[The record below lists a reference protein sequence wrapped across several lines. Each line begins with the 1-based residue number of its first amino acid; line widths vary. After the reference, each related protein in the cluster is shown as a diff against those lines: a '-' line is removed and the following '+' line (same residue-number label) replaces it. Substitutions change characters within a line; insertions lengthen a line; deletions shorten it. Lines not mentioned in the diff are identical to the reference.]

1 MQLSNEEEDYN
12 LSLKIW
18 VYVENQ
24 QSTFFD
30 SKNLKKSFFIIL
42 IWVRPHW
49 QKKHLNLH

>member
-24 QSTFFD
+24 QSTLFWFEEFEEI
-30 SKNLKKSFFIIL
+30 FFIIS
-42 IWVRPHW
+42 IWVGRTG
-49 QKKHLNLH
+49 KKKT